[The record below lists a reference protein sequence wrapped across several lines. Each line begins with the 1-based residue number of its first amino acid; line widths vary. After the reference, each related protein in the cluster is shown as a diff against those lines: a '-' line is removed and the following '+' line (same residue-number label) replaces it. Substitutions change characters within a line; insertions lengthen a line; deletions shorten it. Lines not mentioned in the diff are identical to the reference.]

1 MIIENALTVVRAFFY
16 AASNEAAFLYL
27 QAVILLAVFRKIL
40 CFRLWRDSLQR
51 VVTEPAALMG
61 SRNDTV
67 FLADHLFVADFSGV
81 LTIGAET
88 INFFAE

>member
-1 MIIENALTVVRAFFY
+1 MIIENALTIVRAFFY

-51 VVTEPAALMG
+51 VVTEPATLMDR
-61 SRNDTV
+61 RNDAV
-67 FLADHLFVADFSGV
+67 FLTDHLLIIDFPGI